1 MITLRF
7 TDLQNDNAIMVLQ
20 VKVREMF
27 AQLGEEYARLL
38 KEQIPI
44 VKKLEDVDGI
54 LQKSQEL
61 QQGRYGLSKAE
72 FLSEAS
78 MNLPNID
85 QTMLA
90 QMLDN
95 YKDSVSVEF
104 RKHENEFEAQVRTH
118 LNMEKLKA
126 KMEGI
131 RAKQQETQRKFND
144 EKRKTQDELNEMQ
157 KKLDQEKQARESAEK
172 HQAMHPMIMMMKEMN
187 ENSMRHLEQMRAD
200 REERERRE
208 QHLADERAHQRQVEL
223 EMLRQERTERE
234 RREVAREA
242 RLAEIENHR
251 RAQERIRQEATDRL
265 RLAEERRRQEAIAA
279 QEKQKGSCRLM

>member
-1 MITLRF
+1 MAMDNFENAVSDFQNELGLIDSKRELLKEMITLRF

-38 KEQIPI
+38 KEQISI

-54 LQKSQEL
+54 LQKSQVL
-61 QQGRYGLSKAE
+61 QQGRYELSKAE

-85 QTMLA
+85 QKMLA

-126 KMEGI
+126 KMEAI

-144 EKRKTQDELNEMQ
+144 EK
-157 KKLDQEKQARESAEK
+157 EK
-172 HQAMHPMIMMMKEMN
+172 HKMSSMKCKRN
-187 ENSMRHLEQMRAD
+187 WIKRNG
-200 REERERRE
+200 
-208 QHLADERAHQRQVEL
+208 LANRPRSTRQCI
-223 EMLRQERTERE
+223 Q
-234 RREVAREA
+234 
-242 RLAEIENHR
+242 
-251 RAQERIRQEATDRL
+251 
-265 RLAEERRRQEAIAA
+265 
-279 QEKQKGSCRLM
+279 